1 MIFTPCELWYW
12 IEGLHGAVM
21 ETDNLK
27 DFDGL
32 NLWWRD
38 MLANGLTSISLTKD

>member
-1 MIFTPCELWYW
+1 MLEHWSW
-12 IEGLHGAVM
+12 IEALHQAVM

-32 NLWWRD
+32 SLWWRD
-38 MLANGLTSISLTKD
+38 AIANPQPDEKGITK